1 MRVHVPLILSFLA
14 GMFFLVQFFVPH
26 QAMQSTYE
34 ELVVWLQIIFA
45 FSIVLGITSLVQR
58 HLSKIRRREHDW
70 PYSIITLVSFV
81 AVLVIGI
88 WKGQEP
94 GTPFAW
100 VYDKLYTPL
109 DATMFALLAF
119 FVASAA
125 YRTFRA
131 RTTEAT
137 VLLVAALI
145 VMVGRVPLGEMISAK
160 IPLFTE
166 WLMSVPTMAAKRA
179 IVFGAALGGTATAL
193 RIILGIER
201 SHLGE

>member
-14 GMFFLVQFFVPH
+14 GMFFLVQFFMPH

-58 HLSKIRRREHDW
+58 HLSKIRRREVDW
-70 PYSIITLVSFV
+70 PYSIITLVSF
-81 AVLVIGI
+81 AGVLVVGI
-88 WKGQEP
+88 WKGQDP
-94 GTPFAW
+94 GSPFAW

-109 DATMFALLAF
+109 DATMFSLLAF

-137 VLLVAALI
+137 VLLVTALI

-160 IPLFTE
+160 FPLFTE

-201 SHLGE
+201 SHLGQ

>member
-1 MRVHVPLILSFLA
+1 MRVHVPLILSFLV

-26 QAMQSTYE
+26 QAVQAANE

-45 FSIVLGITSLVQR
+45 FSIVLGINSLLGR
-58 HLSKIRRREHDW
+58 HLMKIRRREHDW
-70 PYSIITLVSFV
+70 PYSIITVVSFL
-81 AVLVIGI
+81 AVLVVGI

-94 GTPFAW
+94 GSPFAW
-100 VYDKLYTPL
+100 VYDKIYTPL

-145 VMVGRVPLGEMISAK
+145 VMIGRVPLGEMLWAK
-160 IPLFTE
+160 FPTITE
-166 WLMSVPTMAAKRA
+166 WLMSVPTTAAKRA
-179 IVFGAALGGTATAL
+179 IIFGAALGGTATAL
-193 RIILGIER
+193 RVILGIER
-201 SHLGE
+201 SHLGQ

>member
-1 MRVHVPLILSFLA
+1 
-14 GMFFLVQFFVPH
+14 MFFLVQFFVPH
-26 QAMQSTYE
+26 QTMQSTYE

-58 HLSKIRRREHDW
+58 HLSKIRRRELDW

-81 AVLVIGI
+81 GVLVVGI